1 MKYSNLDK
9 MNKGIILLICIIC
22 SLFSH
27 LAAQDMVMLTYSDW
41 YTRNSSVEPIKLPV
55 LSKEER
61 VSKSASCIV
70 STNTNVDEQV
80 SKSLEYAIS
89 VWEANI
95 LDCDTIFIEVK
106 VEDIEEDIRTDVYYR
121 QEGTFYLPLALY
133 AYKNQLKDRDSSY
146 PDGIITINSN
156 TIWDYSLGE
165 NVSADGKNLT
175 YGIMRGIARILG
187 FGSSVVFNGT
197 DYYFACK
204 RGYSVFDNL
213 IVNSSGV
220 ALSSINVNGGRP
232 NASLKSY
239 INASGETFWLSSDS
253 WRYQLQSP
261 PYSANTPPFAFLND
275 GNSLM
280 RSDLQIGSY
289 AFQVDEITQT
299 ILNELGWN
307 ILPAPS
313 VKIISDDVSDTGLA
327 SAYESHSF
335 KIEKGTLNIQNPKWE
350 FVMPLADGTTQ
361 TSVLTDNNLSCII
374 EPIEDVERYKINQD
388 GDIECALQFSC
399 IINGEVVQA
408 KPFRIYL
415 ELKPI
420 IEYAIIEKIVDNSP
434 HLYNAHYK
442 VKYRGANKIHVSI
455 EEEYSSML
463 RSDFIE
469 EPYIVYGVAEGIMA
483 PYYAWIHFLVENKY
497 GTDKKTIA
505 LGPYGEVIEPDPEP
519 DPDPDPDGGGTT
531 TLESHL
537 YSNSHDSIDNGDL
550 FEVYDINGIKIG
562 IFSRLSDIDKISQK
576 GLFFIKQMRG
586 DILVK
591 TFKKIKL

>member
-1 MKYSNLDK
+1 MKN
-9 MNKGIILLICIIC
+9 GIILLMCIIC

-41 YTRNSSVEPIKLPV
+41 YTRNSSVESIRLPV
-55 LSKEER
+55 LSKEQR
-61 VSKSASCIV
+61 VNKSASCII
-70 STNTNVDEQV
+70 STNTNLNEQV

-106 VEDIEEDIRTDVYYR
+106 VEDIEEDIRTDVQYFGVNQVYM
-121 QEGTFYLPLALY
+121 PWSLY
-133 AYKNQLKDRDSSY
+133 KYKNPDSYHTSYY
-146 PDGIITINSN
+146 PDGIITISSN
-156 TIWDYSLGE
+156 TVWDYSLGE

-187 FGSSVVFNGT
+187 FGSSVALKGS
-197 DYYFACK
+197 DYFFACK
-204 RGYSVFDNL
+204 KGYSVFDNL
-213 IVNSSGV
+213 IVNSSGI

-253 WRYQLQSP
+253 WKYQLQSP

-313 VKIISDDVSDTGLA
+313 VKIISDDIPDTGLA

-335 KIEKGTLNIQNPKWE
+335 KIEKGILNVQNPKWE

-399 IINGEVVQA
+399 TINGEVVQA

-420 IEYAIIEKIVDNSP
+420 IEYAIIENIVDNSP
-434 HLYNAHYK
+434 HLSYNAHYK
-442 VKYRGANKIHVSI
+442 VKYRGADKIHVSI
-455 EEEYSSML
+455 EEEYSSQL
-463 RSDFIE
+463 RSSFIK
-469 EPYIVYGVAEGIMA
+469 EPYIAYGVAEGIMA

-497 GTDKKTIA
+497 GEAQYTIE
-505 LGPYGEVIEPDPEP
+505 LGPYGEVIEPD
-519 DPDPDPDGGGTT
+519 DPDNGPTT
-531 TLESHL
+531 SEPHL
-537 YSNSHDSIDNGDL
+537 YSNSHDSIGNGDL
-550 FEVYDINGIKIG
+550 FEVYDINGIKVG
-562 IFSRLSDIDKISQK
+562 IFNRLSDIDKMSQK
-576 GLFFIKQMRG
+576 GLLFIKQMRG

-591 TFKKIKL
+591 TLKKMKL